1 MKEIQYML
9 SKKIK
14 EIIGDKQM
22 LCDFNFDNFWKKLI
36 ELSNKQVKS
45 HLDYDYYINIY
56 EDYIQK
62 NPKICQTAIRGL
74 KYQVIKRIEKEIQD
88 SASKLYQYRNDNIE
102 NYNKKKFKLFVAK
115 KEATE
120 KTSLDKKSL
129 KIEKKICF
137 KRWKEEK

>member
-88 SASKLYQYRNDNIE
+88 SASKLYQYRNDDIE